1 MGLPS
6 QLNITRVWL
15 DSAAYPS
22 RLGAP
27 LQARLGGGIWT
38 YQYLRFVINTS
49 AADEKAPGSEVS
61 TDQTL

>member
-6 QLNITRVWL
+6 QLNIPRVCL

-27 LQARLGGGIWT
+27 LQARLGGGG
-38 YQYLRFVINTS
+38 YGHINTS
-49 AADEKAPGSEVS
+49 SRESIPRRPMRKLQAAK
-61 TDQTL
+61 